1 MIKQT
6 IEYTSPID
14 ALVAIAKRLNTYE
27 NKQGMTSAEFYHQ
40 YKSGQTSD
48 DEICIE
54 WANDYQHYLEI
65 RADLE
70 KKLQHAA

>member
-1 MIKQT
+1 MLKQT
-6 IEYTSPID
+6 IQYTSPVD

-27 NKQGMTSAEFYHQ
+27 SQQGLTSEEFFHQ
-40 YKSGQTSD
+40 YKSGQLSD
-48 DEICIE
+48 DEIFIE
-54 WANDYQHYLEI
+54 WANDYQHYLAI